1 MKKLHFTAVIAAAL
15 MAVSLCSCL
24 DKKNDTSDTNASAAS
39 EASTEGTTSA
49 PPVPMSPV
57 IENTEYK
64 NGNYKSHSFSMY
76 AEPNI
81 WKYDSSET
89 VTEGGAMPCDLKMVT
104 DRDFTTC
111 GLKIYVAENT
121 DGKSAQEAISSEN
134 NDNIIFTG
142 TTATAKCTFYYY
154 EWAANDDLHCRSYLA
169 DFGGKYLCVYAES
182 TNFGYVEGKITE
194 ILSSIRE
201 N

>member
-1 MKKLHFTAVIAAAL
+1 MNKIRFTAVIAAAL
-15 MAVSLCSCL
+15 MAASMCSCL
-24 DKKNDTSDTNASAAS
+24 DKKEDTSNKPSAS

-49 PPVPMSPV
+49 PPVPVSPLAEK
-57 IENTEYK
+57 IEYTS
-64 NGNYKSHSFSMY
+64 GNYISESFSLY

-81 WKYDSSET
+81 WQYDDSVS
-89 VTEGGAMPCDLKMVT
+89 VTNSGAMPCDLKMVT

-111 GLKIYVAENT
+111 GIRVYVAENK
-121 DGKSAQEAISSEN
+121 DGKSAQEAISAEN

-142 TTATAKCTFYYY
+142 TAATSKCTFYYY

-194 ILSSIRE
+194 ILSSIKAS
-201 N
+201 